1 MLIKIC
7 PPPNMSFNLVKD
19 RKVKA
24 GRGYLRAIMPV
35 YLLLPVISPGRVT
48 SLWPT
53 LEKWPIEIPFLQP
66 IDL

>member
-1 MLIKIC
+1 MTL
-7 PPPNMSFNLVKD
+7 NLVID

-24 GRGYLRAIMPV
+24 ERGYLRAIMPM
-35 YLLLPVISPGRVT
+35 YLLLQVISPGRVT

-66 IDL
+66 VDL